1 MSSLSGNK
9 DRFIL
14 FGEGL
19 AITFLFLMG
28 SLNADEVVGLREI
41 CKFAA

>member
-19 AITFLFLMG
+19 AFTFLFLMG
-28 SLNADEVVGLREI
+28 LLNADEVVGLWKI